1 MRYYAPNIFWV
12 QIFIVCFFGLVNITH
27 FGIAVVDMI
36 MNYGLLMRF
45 TSDLP
50 MSYYISK
57 APMMFDETLP
67 NEGQPYKESMGKAF
81 LKHLWDAY

>member
-1 MRYYAPNIFWV
+1 MNV
-12 QIFIVCFFGLVNITH
+12 TH

-50 MSYYISK
+50 MSYYISR
-57 APMMFDETLP
+57 APTMFDETLP
-67 NEGQPYKESMGKAF
+67 NEG
-81 LKHLWDAY
+81 